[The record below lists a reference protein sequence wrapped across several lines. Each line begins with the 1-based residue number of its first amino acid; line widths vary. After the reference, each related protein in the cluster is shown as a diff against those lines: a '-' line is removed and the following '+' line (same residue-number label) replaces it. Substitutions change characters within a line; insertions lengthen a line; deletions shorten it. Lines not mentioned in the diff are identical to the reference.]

1 MRATDLEHPLLRT
14 VIDLDEALGG
24 DARLLL
30 AGGLGL
36 FLKQRHLMDSAA
48 RTLLPVDQWPTAR
61 TTQDIDIV
69 LRAEIVASAAE
80 MARFRAA
87 LDRLGCVVD
96 EAARW
101 MKFTRAV
108 DGRRVVIDLMVGPL
122 GPFAGRVARDTVR
135 VRPSRPVPLHARAT
149 DDALGIEES
158 PLQYRVSDG
167 DRSCEVLLPQ
177 AFPFA
182 LMKLGALRDR
192 LDDARKDEGR
202 HHALDLYRIVAML
215 TAAED
220 ECARELA
227 ARHAG
232 EPVLAAAARTV
243 ETLFVPPDGAGRLR
257 LLEHPLCPR
266 NADLNH
272 LARELS
278 RLVAA
283 PRP

>member
-108 DGRRVVIDLMVGPL
+108 DGRRVVIDLNLDFLLRTQDGHHHMGEVVLFRDPSSLQKRRSASPEL
-122 GPFAGRVARDTVR
+122 GRPDAGID
-135 VRPSRPVPLHARAT
+135 P
-149 DDALGIEES
+149 GQ
-158 PLQYRVSDG
+158 PLQR
-167 DRSCEVLLPQ
+167 CQ
-177 AFPFA
+177 KAQ
-182 LMKLGALRDR
+182 M
-192 LDDARKDEGR
+192 
-202 HHALDLYRIVAML
+202 
-215 TAAED
+215 
-220 ECARELA
+220 C
-227 ARHAG
+227 
-232 EPVLAAAARTV
+232 
-243 ETLFVPPDGAGRLR
+243 RLR
-257 LLEHPLCPR
+257 GSVIRTHG
-266 NADLNH
+266 
-272 LARELS
+272 
-278 RLVAA
+278 A
-283 PRP
+283 PQCA